1 MLSRSFQRRTVWLI
15 GTGLSTGG
23 KRWNPVWPFIEGN
36 PVGSP
41 ASSEQVQE
49 LARPFCAA
57 IDALAEHNRTL
68 PRDQW
73 PVNPLNGQQ
82 YKPLVGRTSQQIGE
96 LSLGLELSTLLGVP
110 VFSFISDSDA
120 GNELVCLTA
129 PGEVRRACCQRE
141 DGLVLEFV
149 NRVVNVSP
157 ECPPA
162 LAGIAKVRSAR
173 PQRDHFGNEL
183 HEFVRAELNAY
194 AGDGFADGENVLP
207 EIDELVLVGERTGTG
222 KYQARHSD

>member
-1 MLSRSFQRRTVWLI
+1 MSSKDCVAGNIVLEETDWSHLAGLRKDVGFQVLSRSFQRRTVWLI

-82 YKPLVGRTSQQIGE
+82 YKPLVGRTSRQIGE
-96 LSLGLELSTLLGVP
+96 LSLGFELATLLGVP

-120 GNELVCLTA
+120 GNELVCLTRRRSSTRVLSA
-129 PGEVRRACCQRE
+129 GRWAGAGVRQPCGRCVSRTSLGPRGYRE
-141 DGLVLEFV
+141 GAFGP
-149 NRVVNVSP
+149 SP
-157 ECPPA
+157 A
-162 LAGIAKVRSAR
+162 
-173 PQRDHFGNEL
+173 
-183 HEFVRAELNAY
+183 
-194 AGDGFADGENVLP
+194 
-207 EIDELVLVGERTGTG
+207 
-222 KYQARHSD
+222 